1 MIIAVDGPAASGKGT
16 LARRLAE
23 RYGLVYLDTGALYRA
38 VARDLLAAGGDPS
51 DPDAAAT
58 AAGRIDRETLD
69 DPALR
74 TPEVGAAASAVAAHP
89 NVRMVLLEYQRAVA
103 REPGGSVLDGRDIG
117 TVVCPDA
124 DVKLFVTASP
134 DERARRRY
142 AELKEAGTSLTLEDV
157 RRATLERDER
167 DRSRAVSPLAP
178 AADAHLLDTTDLG
191 IEAAFM
197 AATKLID
204 TKLSQG

>member
-16 LARRLAE
+16 LGRRLAAH
-23 RYGLVYLDTGALYRA
+23 YGLVYLDTGALYRA
-38 VARDLLAAGGDPS
+38 VARDLLATGGDPA
-51 DPDAAAT
+51 DAEAAA
-58 AAGRIDRETLD
+58 AIARRLDRETLD

-89 NVRMVLLEYQRAVA
+89 LVRQVLLEYQRAIA
-103 REPGGSVLDGRDIG
+103 REPGGAVLDGRDIG

-134 DERARRRY
+134 EERARRRY
-142 AELKEAGTSLTLEDV
+142 AELKESGTSLSLEDV
-157 RRATLERDER
+157 RQATLERDER
-167 DRSRAVSPLAP
+167 DRSRAVSPLEP

-191 IEAAFM
+191 IEAAF
-197 AATKLID
+197 AAAVDVIYAVAKR
-204 TKLSQG
+204 